1 MSAAHQLA
9 AGDVRMLDIAQAAH
23 DQQRNLYLDEHGE
36 LVTALQPQPGWV
48 RIAVKVKSPTAANLE
63 RIPCVA

>member
-1 MSAAHQLA
+1 MSAVHQLA

-23 DQQRNLYLDEHGE
+23 DQQRNLYLDDKGE

-63 RIPCVA
+63 RIPCAA